1 MTNYAPPIKALLFS
15 IAFLVFASN
24 AQAVNKCTD
33 VNGRVSYSDVPC
45 AQGISSIKPAQ
56 VPSAN
61 TTTQVNTV
69 TANAGAL
76 ASAFSK
82 YASAVKSGDLGS
94 CLTTLSQQF
103 RAKVEP
109 AGEKGLMML
118 RMALPYSLIY
128 GNEEISPSG
137 DKGVLKVKG
146 MAKSFISSGQDQM
159 TYGTIEFVK
168 EAGAWKISRQS
179 WSGNEDS
186 YAGQAQQEM
195 QKSQQESCAGV
206 VGKPES
212 LPEQDMMKLL
222 PGETQIAKFALSPK
236 TRKDISF
243 SASVSQRIMYR
254 VALNNALRCKYKN
267 NYPTGM
273 SVDGKQWL
281 YSFAAGIR
289 VEPVNGSVKLAL
301 KNDADEEINFIVVVR
316 Q

>member
-1 MTNYAPPIKALLFS
+1 MKALLFS
-15 IAFLVFASN
+15 ISLLVFASN
-24 AQAVNKCTD
+24 AQALNKCTD
-33 VNGRVSYSDVPC
+33 SNGKVSYSDIPC
-45 AQGISSIKPAQ
+45 AQGSAKPALA
-56 VPSAN
+56 PSAN
-61 TTTQVNTV
+61 VAMQANTGA
-69 TANAGAL
+69 ANAGAL
-76 ASAFSK
+76 ASVFAK
-82 YASAVKSGDLGS
+82 YATSVKSGDLSS

-109 AGEKGLMML
+109 TGEQGLMMM
-118 RMALPYSLIY
+118 RMMLPYSLIY

-146 MAKSFISSGQDQM
+146 MAQSIISPAQDQM

-168 EAGAWKISRQS
+168 EAGAWKIGRQS

-186 YAGQAQQEM
+186 YAGHAQQEV
-195 QKSQQESCAGV
+195 QKLQQESCAGV

-212 LPEQDMMKLL
+212 LPDQDMMKLQ
-222 PGETQIAKFALSPK
+222 PGETQIAKFALSSK
-236 TRKDISF
+236 TRKEISF
-243 SASVSQRIMYR
+243 PASASQRVMYR

-301 KNDADEEINFIVVVR
+301 RNDADEEINFIVVVK